1 MQHGSS
7 CIGLHRRPL
16 LHPPFCRLPYFP
28 PSHQHRYLQ
37 KSARRCHAMD
47 PHIDLV
53 WSVHGRTM
61 VRSVFPRLNREN
73 FPQVTEEQPFGR
85 LPYLPTPSPYRGH
98 SGRSE
103 YRYPHS
109 LREHLQPSP
118 FSPPVRWKVFE
129 KLPLCR
135 IPFSFHLPLPSCHVA
150 ALPIQTEVGG
160 VYHDSQSPCRPA
172 CL

>member
-16 LHPPFCRLPYFP
+16 LHPPFYRLPYFH

-129 KLPLCR
+129 KLPL
-135 IPFSFHLPLPSCHVA
+135 PHPLFVSSATSFL
-150 ALPIQTEVGG
+150 
-160 VYHDSQSPCRPA
+160 PCR
-172 CL
+172 CLTDTNRGRRSIS